1 VNTFFHF
8 TILYVVMLYVH
19 YTGCKFT
26 NKFAARQSFMCFFS
40 EMVSWQEGIGC

>member
-1 VNTFFHF
+1 
-8 TILYVVMLYVH
+8 MLYVH

-40 EMVSWQEGIGC
+40 EIVGWGEERTVDELTS